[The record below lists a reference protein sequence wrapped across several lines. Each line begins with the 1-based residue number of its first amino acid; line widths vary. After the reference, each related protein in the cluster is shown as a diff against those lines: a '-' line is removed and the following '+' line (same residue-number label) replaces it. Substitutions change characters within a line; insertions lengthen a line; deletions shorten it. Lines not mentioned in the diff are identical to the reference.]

1 MITRDFFLKK
11 FSNSRKLAM
20 KLKKYQSAFITA
32 ALVCCFSGLA
42 SSLTLRVEAENL
54 LTQETSNDAVP
65 EIEDNPGRRESAGRR
80 GECFRGNKTLNVLI
94 PSNDVLQTTSA
105 YLHIFFYIPAT
116 PDFVKEAEFILLD
129 ENQREV
135 YKTTFTLPK
144 QQGIFSFKIPPVFV
158 SPTLEIGHNYSW
170 QFIIFCDRNSDG
182 YLSDLSGSLIRSGIV
197 KRVALSSNIL
207 RQLEES
213 NPLEQVE
220 IYAQAGI
227 WQEALT
233 SLALLRLENPQ
244 DPILAAKWIELLTNH
259 GLEHFAQE
267 PIIVLE
273 R

>member
-1 MITRDFFLKK
+1 MK
-11 FSNSRKLAM
+11 F
-20 KLKKYQSAFITA
+20 KKYQSALITA
-32 ALVCCFSGLA
+32 ALVCCFYGLA
-42 SSLTLRVEAENL
+42 SSFPLRVEAENL
-54 LTQETSNDAVP
+54 LTQETSNGEVP

-80 GECFRGNKTLNVLI
+80 GECFSGNKTLNVLI
-94 PSNDVLQTTSA
+94 PSNDVLQTNSA
-105 YLHIFFYIPAT
+105 YLNIFFYIPAT
-116 PDFVKEAEFILLD
+116 PYFVKEAAFMLMD
-129 ENQREV
+129 ETQREV
-135 YKTTFTLPK
+135 YKTTFTIPK
-144 QQGIFSFKIPPVFV
+144 QQGIFSFEIPPVFV

-170 QFIIFCDRNSDG
+170 KFIIFCDSNSDG
-182 YLSDLSGSLIRSGIV
+182 SLSDLSGSLIRSGIV

-213 NPLEQVE
+213 TPLEQVD

-233 SLALLRLENPQ
+233 TLALLRLENPQ
-244 DPILAAKWIELLTNH
+244 EPIFEAKWIELLTTH